1 MRLFQPGKAD
11 MARRNK
17 VEAEET
23 RQKILTA
30 ALDLFVAK
38 SYERTTFEDVARRI
52 RLSRGAVYW
61 HFKSKPDLLTEL
73 IVQMSAMNVAQVS
86 RMLPAPVSLDGL
98 TAHFVERARL
108 IAVKPAYRKF
118 FRLMMSLDW
127 PTAKFAPV
135 KCRIRGME
143 SDFFAVIKKTLSV
156 LQEKGE
162 VRSDADV
169 VNVSAV
175 LGAVWLGL
183 MKFQFDQCMEMD
195 LSRAVGLGFSAVI
208 DAIRA

>member
-1 MRLFQPGKAD
+1 MARKTKAD
-11 MARRNK
+11 
-17 VEAEET
+17 AEQT

-38 SYERTTFEDVARRI
+38 GYERATFEDVARRI
-52 RLSRGAVYW
+52 GLTKGAVYW
-61 HFKSKPDLLTEL
+61 HFKSKPDLLFEL
-73 IVQMSAMNVAQVS
+73 VAHMSAMNVAQVS
-86 RMLPAPVSLDGL
+86 RASPDPVSLDSL
-98 TAHFVERARL
+98 IAHFVERARL

-127 PTAKFAPV
+127 PAAKFAPV
-135 KCRIRGME
+135 KCRIRRMD

-162 VRSDADV
+162 VRADADI
-169 VNVSAV
+169 VNASAV
-175 LGAVWLGL
+175 LGALWLGL

-195 LSRAVGLGFSAVI
+195 LSRAVGLGFSSVI